1 MTMIDNEA
9 ANTLSTLRDVLRF
22 AVSHFNAANL
32 FYGHGTTNAH
42 EEAIY
47 LILSTLNLP
56 YSSLDI
62 YLDTHLLR
70 GEIKKLLNL
79 IEARITK
86 RIPVAYLTHKA
97 WQGEYEFYVDQRVI
111 IPRSFIHQLL
121 PDALLPWIENP
132 KKIQHILDLC
142 TGSACL
148 AIQMAHL
155 YPSAKIDAVD
165 ISADA
170 LAVAEINIQRYE
182 CHHQIKLICS
192 DLLNNISHTNRY
204 DLIVTNPPY
213 VSDNRVTQ
221 LPPEYRHEPTVALRA
236 TQDGLSAI
244 HRIMKTAYP
253 FLNEKGILLME
264 VGCHN
269 KVRLEKAYPTL
280 AFFWLDTPDDAGAVC
295 LFTKNDLVS
304 LGSNPF

>member
-1 MTMIDNEA
+1 MIDKKV

-22 AVSHFNAANL
+22 AVSRFNAANL

-42 EEAIY
+42 EEAVY
-47 LILSTLNLP
+47 LILAILNLP
-56 YSSLDI
+56 YNSLDI
-62 YLDTHLLR
+62 YLDTHLLCD
-70 GEIKKLLNL
+70 EIEKLLNL
-79 IEARITK
+79 IEMRITK

-121 PDALLPWIENP
+121 PDALLPWIGNTE
-132 KKIQHILDLC
+132 KIQHILDLC

-155 YPSAKIDAVD
+155 YPSAKIDAID

-170 LAVAEINIQRYE
+170 LEVAEINIQRYQ

-192 DLLNNISHTNRY
+192 DLLNNIPHANRY

-213 VSDNRVTQ
+213 VSNSKMTQ
-221 LPPEYRHEPTVALRA
+221 LPPEYHHEPIVALHA
-236 TQDGLSAI
+236 MQDGLATI
-244 HRIMKTAYP
+244 HHIMKTAYP

-264 VGCHN
+264 VGYHN

-280 AFFWLDTPDDAGAVC
+280 AFLWLDTPDDEGAVC
-295 LFTKNDLVS
+295 LFTKNDLAS
-304 LGSNPF
+304 LACNQF